1 MIIVADASPLIFLAK
16 IGQLGLIS
24 LLFPGRHLV
33 PRSVRTE
40 VLTAPITPAEEL
52 TLQNFLKSCQ
62 IAVVPKPQ
70 RYAVALSSADNEV
83 LTLAVRR
90 QATFLLSD
98 DRLLRQLTVVE
109 GIRPMGTLGILLR
122 AMEQGLVTRIQAR
135 QWVETLVQQHQF
147 RISIEVY
154 DATLQRI
161 EQAKN
166 IR

>member
-1 MIIVADASPLIFLAK
+1 
-16 IGQLGLIS
+16 
-24 LLFPGRHLV
+24 
-33 PRSVRTE
+33 
-40 VLTAPITPAEEL
+40 
-52 TLQNFLKSCQ
+52 
-62 IAVVPKPQ
+62 
-70 RYAVALSSADNEV
+70 
-83 LTLAVRR
+83 
-90 QATFLLSD
+90 
-98 DRLLRQLTVVE
+98 
-109 GIRPMGTLGILLR
+109 MGTLGILLR